1 MHNSALI
8 DDIVSIEKRIR
19 ALRNKQL
26 AVIKRAYWSI
36 KPKDAVKAINSL
48 WFEVQLVE
56 AIRYKF
62 LKDNFSYDIDKWEF
76 DSADAELLYRDDRAF
91 NFAVL
96 SHAYAICAKRAVK
109 KKLKTASSETIVVSH
124 VKLIRECME
133 AIGEAWE
140 SFTGRFCFLLV
151 ENAEEHG
158 VILPQH
164 HRETA
169 YKLLTAW
176 VGSRFPNGVSKTAW
190 EEMPGEVAS
199 RTDIIQKHEDID
211 ILKGKVEYAL
221 FRKPKKQRAREISES
236 DYIIMTTTQTS
247 DGMALDS
254 AATSLGGI
262 DEFEAKQM
270 LACSG
275 LTRKQM
281 ETICYRVSGH
291 EYEEI
296 AAMMG
301 VDSGTVKT
309 QLSRAKNQI
318 EHYIGRPLRKNSEK

>member
-1 MHNSALI
+1 MDNSALV

-19 ALRNKQL
+19 DLRNKQL
-26 AVIKRAYWSI
+26 GVIKRAYWNI
-36 KPKDAVKAINSL
+36 KPKDAVKAIKSL

-62 LKDNFSYDIDKWEF
+62 LKDNFSYDIDEWEF
-76 DSADAELLYRDDRAF
+76 DSNDAELLFRDDRAF

-96 SHAYAICAKRAVK
+96 NHAYAVCAKRAVK
-109 KKLKTASSETIVVSH
+109 KKLKAASSEGVAVSP

-140 SFTGRFCFLLV
+140 LFTGRFCFLLV
-151 ENAEEHG
+151 ENAEKHG
-158 VILPQH
+158 VVLPQH

-169 YKLLTAW
+169 YKVLTAW
-176 VGSRFPNGVSKTAW
+176 VGSRFPNGLSTTTW

-199 RTDIIQKHEDID
+199 HIDIVQEHEDID
-211 ILKGKVEYAL
+211 LLRGKVEYAL
-221 FRKPKKQRAREISES
+221 FRKPRKQRAREISES
-236 DYIIMTTTQTS
+236 DYISMTMTETS
-247 DGMALDS
+247 DGVTLDS
-254 AATSLGGI
+254 VATSLGGI

-275 LTRKQM
+275 LTKKQM

-296 AAMMG
+296 AVMMG
-301 VDSGTVKT
+301 VDTGTVKT

-318 EHYIGRPLRKNSEK
+318 EHCAGRSLRKKTKE